1 MIALPLNAVHVVTA
15 LAPRLAD
22 EDPDN
27 KLKGV
32 IDDAGPVAGLF
43 VLLLGISIYF
53 LWRSLSKQMKRIDPN
68 LPSGRD
74 DREQAMDRA
83 RTAEAVR
90 RGEADTA
97 STGGPDADEPAGS

>member
-1 MIALPLNAVHVVTA
+1 MIAQSLSAVHAVVS

-22 EDPDN
+22 EDPND

-32 IDDAGPVAGLF
+32 IDDAGPIAGLF

-53 LWRSLSKQMKRIDPN
+53 LWRSLNKQMKRIDPS

-74 DREQAMDRA
+74 DREQAWDRA
-83 RTAEAVR
+83 RTAEAIR
-90 RGEADTA
+90 RGEADA
-97 STGGPDADEPAGS
+97 APAPGPDADAPSGS